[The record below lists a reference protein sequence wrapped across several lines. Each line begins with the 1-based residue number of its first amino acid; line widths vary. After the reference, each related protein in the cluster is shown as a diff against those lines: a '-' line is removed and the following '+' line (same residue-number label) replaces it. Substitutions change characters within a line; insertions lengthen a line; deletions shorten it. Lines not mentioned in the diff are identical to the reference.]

1 MASYLGHQI
10 MDETEG
16 EPGFNVFSML
26 KTELKVTQ
34 EQVNDVIS
42 AARHYTNEVKKSLV
56 DL

>member
-1 MASYLGHQI
+1 